1 MSNWFRC
8 VDRCW
13 NNAAIVQQPGCGVNW
28 SALSSWSREQR
39 NGRCSGVPVRGL
51 SPPCWQLAGAGPWL
65 KVVNKLPLWLLSVKA
80 PACPWVD
87 PTGWV
92 ATCWPWISVNC
103 SCYKRCNLPF
113 FAYSCQQ
120 VKQVHIYNCFHA
132 LPCPR
137 LSYVCGTRRLDS
149 GDKLLLFLSVVFHL
163 PYYQDITR
171 HVFELK
177 HSKE

>member
-1 MSNWFRC
+1 
-8 VDRCW
+8 
-13 NNAAIVQQPGCGVNW
+13 
-28 SALSSWSREQR
+28 
-39 NGRCSGVPVRGL
+39 
-51 SPPCWQLAGAGPWL
+51 
-65 KVVNKLPLWLLSVKA
+65 
-80 PACPWVD
+80 
-87 PTGWV
+87 
-92 ATCWPWISVNC
+92 
-103 SCYKRCNLPF
+103 
-113 FAYSCQQ
+113 

-163 PYYQDITR
+163 PYYQDITQ